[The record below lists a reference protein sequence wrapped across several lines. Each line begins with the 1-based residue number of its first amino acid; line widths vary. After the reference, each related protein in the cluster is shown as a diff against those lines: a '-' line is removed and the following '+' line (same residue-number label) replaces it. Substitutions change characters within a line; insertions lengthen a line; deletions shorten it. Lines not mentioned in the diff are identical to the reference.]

1 MKFAVL
7 GAGRIGRIHA
17 ETLALRLPDTEVI
30 AIADPY
36 KASADETAAR
46 LRIPVS
52 SEDSSAVIRRDDVE
66 AVAICSSTDTHV
78 QYIIEAAQAGKHIF
92 CEKPIDMNLAQIDQ
106 ALEAVEKAGVQLQI
120 GFNRR
125 FDPNFARVRRAVE
138 DGEIGTP
145 HRIHIISRDPGPPP
159 ISYLRLSGGM
169 MIDMTIHDFD
179 MARFLIGSEVEEIYA
194 VAKVMVDPAIAE
206 AGDVDT
212 ALGVLKFANGVIG
225 TIDNSRKAVYGYDQ
239 RVEVFG
245 SGGKIESDNN
255 YPNSAFVS
263 TARSVYR
270 DLPLNFFLERYK
282 DSYVIEMRA
291 FVDAI
296 KSGGPVPVSGYDGR
310 VPVVMAK
317 AARRSIDLD
326 RPVKLSEITS

>member
-7 GAGRIGRIHA
+7 GAGRIGKIHT
-17 ETLALRLPDTEVI
+17 ETLVQRLPETEVT
-30 AIADPY
+30 AIADPF
-36 KASADETAAR
+36 KAAADETAAR
-46 LRIPVS
+46 LRIPLS
-52 SEDSSAVIRRDDVE
+52 SDDASAVIRRDDVE

-92 CEKPIDMNLAQIDQ
+92 CEKPIDMNLARIDE
-106 ALEAVEKAGVQLQI
+106 ALAAVAAAGVKLQI

-125 FDPNFARVRRAVE
+125 FDANFARVRHAIE
-138 DGEIGTP
+138 QGEIGTP
-145 HRIHIISRDPGPPP
+145 HLIHIISRDPGPPP
-159 ISYLRLSGGM
+159 ISYVRVSGGM

-194 VAKVMVDPAIAE
+194 VAKVRVDPAIGE

-263 TARSVYR
+263 TSQLVYR

-282 DSYVIEMRA
+282 ESYVTEMQA

-296 KSGGPVPVSGYDGR
+296 RTGGPVPVSGEDGR

-317 AARRSIDLD
+317 AARLSIDLD
-326 RPVKLSEITS
+326 RPVKLSEITA

>member
-7 GAGRIGRIHA
+7 GAGRIGKIHA
-17 ETLALRLPDTEVI
+17 ETLALRLPDTEVT
-30 AIADPY
+30 AIADVYEP
-36 KASADETAAR
+36 AAAETAAS

-52 SEDSSAVIRRDDVE
+52 SSDTLAVIRRDDVE
-66 AVAICSSTDTHV
+66 AVAICTSTDTHV
-78 QYIIEAAQAGKHIF
+78 QYIIEAARAGKHIF
-92 CEKPIDMNLAQIDQ
+92 CEKPIDMELAQIDQ
-106 ALEAVEKAGVQLQI
+106 ALEAVEKAGVQFQI

-125 FDPNFARVRRAVE
+125 FDPNFARVRRAIE
-138 DGEIGTP
+138 EGEIGTP
-145 HRIHIISRDPGPPP
+145 HLLHIISRDPGPPP
-159 ISYLRLSGGM
+159 ISYVRVSGGM

-194 VAKVMVDPAIAE
+194 VAKVRVDPAIAE

-212 ALGVLKFANGVIG
+212 ALAVLKFANGVIG

-263 TARSVYR
+263 TSRSVYR

-282 DSYVIEMRA
+282 DSYVIELRA
-291 FVDAI
+291 FVDAVQN
-296 KSGGPVPVSGYDGR
+296 GTPVPVSGSDGR

-326 RPVKLSEITS
+326 RPVKLSEITA